1 MVKEKRMVVR
11 VTPTEFELDTGRIF
25 EMPFELEE
33 VPDLEDFQR
42 IYEQWSNILQE
53 MLEARDRGSLSQHR

>member
-1 MVKEKRMVVR
+1 MKEKRMVVR
-11 VTPTEFELDTGRIF
+11 VTKTEFELDNGRIF

-42 IYEQWSNILQE
+42 IYDQWSTLLQE
-53 MLEARDRGSLSQHR
+53 MLEDRDRGSLDQHQ

>member
-1 MVKEKRMVVR
+1 MIKEKRVVIR
-11 VTPTEFELDTGRIF
+11 VTKTEFELDNGRIF

-42 IYEQWSNILQE
+42 IYDQWSTLLQE
-53 MLEARDRGSLSQHR
+53 MLEDRDRGSLDQHQ

>member
-11 VTPTEFELDTGRIF
+11 VTSTEFELDNGRIF

-42 IYEQWSNILQE
+42 IYDQWSTILQE
-53 MLEARDRGSLSQHR
+53 MLEDRDRGSLDQHQ